1 VNPRIALAI
10 ARKDVVDAFRNLYL
24 LSAVLFPVGLSV
36 LFSLAFSP
44 ENGFRLGTVAVYDQ
58 GSSRLVGQMRAHPL
72 ITDVA
77 EVDSRDSLVEA
88 VRGDALGGL
97 VLPAGFDGAVAAG
110 QSPEM
115 ELLVDG
121 SRGVGERSALRQLLD
136 QQLKDLAGLPEPA
149 RVVESDVTSD
159 PSVAVGEA
167 GIQGLFLVVLL
178 MLALTMTG
186 VFVVPTLLVEEKERH
201 TLKTILVSPASYS
214 EVVVGKALAGLA
226 YALLGAAIL
235 LALNDG
241 LRGNVVAMVA
251 AVLLGAVFLVEIG
264 LLLGALFSTTAQV
277 NTWSSVVM
285 LVLILPTWLGGNL
298 ATEWLNT
305 LVRLL
310 PTYYLADLISLARIG
325 APVSAM
331 WTSFGVLAGCAV
343 AAFAAVLWALRR
355 STR

>member
-1 VNPRIALAI
+1 MNPRIALAI

-24 LSAVLFPVGLSV
+24 LSAVLFPVGLSL

-58 GSSRLVGQMRAHPL
+58 GRSMLVERLREHPL
-72 ITDVA
+72 ITQVA
-77 EVDSRDSLVEA
+77 EVDSRDALAEV

-97 VLPAGFDGAVAAG
+97 ALPAGFDEAVAAG

-121 SRGVGERSALRQLLD
+121 SRGVGELAALRQLLV
-136 QQLKDLAGLPEPA
+136 QQLKELAGLPEPA
-149 RVVESDVTSD
+149 RVLESDVTSD
-159 PSVAVGEA
+159 PLVAVGDA
-167 GIQGLFLVVLL
+167 GIRGLFLVVLL
-178 MLALTMTG
+178 MLALAMTG

-201 TLKTILVSPASYS
+201 TLKTILVSPASYTD
-214 EVVVGKALAGLA
+214 VVIGKALAGLV

-241 LRGNVVAMVA
+241 LRGNVVAMIS
-251 AVLLGAVFLVEIG
+251 AVLLGAIFLVQVG

-285 LVLILPTWLGGNL
+285 LLLILPTWLGGNL

-305 LVRLL
+305 LVRVL

-325 APVSAM
+325 APLQAM

-343 AAFAAVLWALRR
+343 AAFVAVVWALRR
-355 STR
+355 SAR